1 MAAQIIERVVHG
13 GPRQHRRQVFSLLR
27 RLDIVLLTVTF
38 ALTAV
43 GLVMIYSATKTYY
56 PDEPTYFVKRQLIYA
71 VLGVITLVVTTL
83 IDYRRIEEW
92 AWVLYG
98 LAIAAL
104 LGVRVVGTASSLG
117 AQREISLGLISIQ
130 PSEFAV
136 LALVIAVAQFLH
148 RHEAGLS
155 TGMLARVL
163 LLAAFP
169 MGLVYLQPDLGTTL
183 IMATVVFAL
192 LVLAGFR
199 LRLLL
204 LIAAVIVGG
213 FFLAVNLHI
222 LQGYQLQRLTGFLH
236 QPAPA
241 DCYQL
246 SATQQVDCYQ
256 LAQSKTAIGAGGLT
270 GTGLFHGAE
279 TNNGFVPYAYADF
292 IFSAIGEQLGFVGA
306 AVIVGLYG
314 VLCFRMTRAMQIAR
328 DSFGRL
334 LCGGA
339 LVFIAFSTF
348 QNIGMTIGIM
358 PITGIPLPLISYGG
372 SALFATY
379 AAIGLVVNVEL
390 RRGGVR

>member
-1 MAAQIIERVVHG
+1 MG
-13 GPRQHRRQVFSLLR
+13 FFR
-27 RLDIVLLTVTF
+27 RLDVLLLATTL
-38 ALTAV
+38 ALTV
-43 GLVMIYSATKTYY
+43 IGLVMIYSATRTYY
-56 PDEPTYFVKRQLIYA
+56 PTHPLYFVKRQLVYA
-71 VLGVITLVVTTL
+71 VLGAIALTVTTL

-92 AWVLYG
+92 AFVIYG
-98 LAIAAL
+98 LAVASL
-104 LGVRVVGTASSLG
+104 LGVRTVGHASSLG
-117 AQREISLGLISIQ
+117 AQREISLGLIKIQ

-136 LALVIAVAQFLH
+136 LALIVVVAHYLH
-148 RHEAGLS
+148 QREAGLS
-155 TGMLARVL
+155 PRVLGRVL
-163 LLAAFP
+163 LLSAFP

-183 IMATVVFAL
+183 IMAVVVFASL
-192 LVLAGFR
+192 LLAGFR
-199 LRLLL
+199 MRLLI
-204 LIAAVIVGG
+204 LIAAVVLGG
-213 FFLAVNLHI
+213 FFVAVNLHI
-222 LQGYQLQRLTGFLH
+222 LHGYQLQRLTGFLH

-246 SATQQVDCYQ
+246 PATQQVDCYQ

-306 AVIVGLYG
+306 SVIIGLYAM
-314 VLCFRMTRAMQIAR
+314 LCFRMVRAMQLAR

-339 LVFIAFSTF
+339 LVFVAFSTF
-348 QNIGMTIGIM
+348 QNVGMTIGIM

-372 SALFATY
+372 SALFATF